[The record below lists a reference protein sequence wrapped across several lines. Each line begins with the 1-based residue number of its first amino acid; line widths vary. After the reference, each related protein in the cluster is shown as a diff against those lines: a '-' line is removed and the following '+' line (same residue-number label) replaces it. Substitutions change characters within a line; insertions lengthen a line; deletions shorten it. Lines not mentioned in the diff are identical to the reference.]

1 MTNNKKEVATAHTPM
16 MQQYLNIKAQYPKT
30 LLFYR
35 MGDFYELFYD
45 DAKKAAE
52 LLDLTLT
59 ARGQSAGEPIPMAG
73 LPYHASES
81 YLAKLIQLGESIA
94 ICEQVGDAT
103 SKGPMKREVVRVLT
117 PGTVTDEAL
126 LDSHKEAL
134 LCALY
139 LAKDK
144 VGIATL
150 ELASGRFALSET
162 TLQNLNNELARLQP
176 AEVLLPDSFT
186 NRASSEYT
194 SQLTRIR
201 CRNRPEWDFDYQ
213 GAYHVLCEQFAVK
226 SLKAFQCDGFT
237 LGIQAAGAVLRF
249 IHETQGRQLTHIH
262 RLEVET
268 EHALL
273 QLDNHTRRNLELT
286 QNLQGNR
293 EYTLIS
299 VLDKTKTPMGSR
311 LLSRWLNRPITN
323 PTILNERYES
333 ITLLQQKYALDELQ
347 SILKKIGDMERILA
361 RIGLQSARPRD
372 LVKLKEGLVAL
383 VDLKKRLKYPLP
395 FMKGIAL
402 MLHENVVET
411 LECAIID
418 NPPMIIRDGGVI
430 KPGFDATLD
439 ELQALSEHSEAFLTQ
454 LEIKEQQETKLS
466 TLKVGYNRVHG
477 FYIELSRRE
486 SDKVPKHYQRRQTL
500 KNTERFIT
508 EELKTFEDKVL
519 SAREKALQR
528 EKALY
533 EEILRGLLK
542 DLTSMQ
548 TTASCLA
555 ELDVLLNL
563 AERAQTLNYSKPT
576 LSSEAKIQIKAGRHP
591 VIEEAVS
598 QVAFTPNDLHF
609 DTDTKMLL
617 ITGPNMGG
625 KSTYMR
631 QIALIVILAHIG
643 SFVPAQSANIGAID
657 RIFTRIGA
665 QDNLAQGHSTFM
677 VEMTEAAN
685 ILHYATEKS
694 LVLMDEVGRGT
705 STFDGLSLAWACAYA
720 LSQKIKA
727 YTLFSTHYFELTQW
741 SQSYP
746 NIKNVH
752 LDAQEKDNTLIFMH
766 TVSAS
771 PLNRS
776 FGIHVAKLAG
786 IPHEVIHFA
795 ESVLQ
800 KLEQQT
806 MSSDQTP
813 TLMPITP
820 SKVKEQNP
828 NYRKIVEALR
838 KIDINQLRP
847 IDALQI
853 LENLKA
859 ITENET
865 VA

>member
-1 MTNNKKEVATAHTPM
+1 MTNNKKEVTSAHTPM

-81 YLAKLIQLGESIA
+81 YLAKLIQQGESIA
-94 ICEQVGDAT
+94 ICEQIGDAT

-139 LAKDK
+139 LTKDK

-162 TLQNLNNELARLQP
+162 TVQNLNNELARLQP
-176 AEVLLPDSFT
+176 AEVLLPDSFAS
-186 NRASSEYT
+186 RANSEHT
-194 SQLTRIR
+194 SQLTRVR
-201 CRNRPEWDFDYQ
+201 CRTRPEWDFDYQ
-213 GAYHVLCEQFAVK
+213 GACHVLCEQFGVK
-226 SLKAFQCDGFT
+226 SLKAFQCDTLT
-237 LGIQAAGAVLRF
+237 LGIQAAGAILRF
-249 IHETQGRQLTHIH
+249 IHETQGKQLTHIH
-262 RLEVET
+262 RIEVET

-323 PTILNERYES
+323 TTLLNERYDS
-333 ITLLQQKYALDELQ
+333 ITVLQQKYALDELQ
-347 SILKKIGDMERILA
+347 TILKKIGDMERILA

-372 LVKLKEGLVAL
+372 LVKLKDGLMAL
-383 VDLKKRLKYPLP
+383 VDLKKRLKHPLP
-395 FMKGIAL
+395 FMKNMPL

-508 EELKTFEDKVL
+508 EELKAFEDKVL

-548 TTASCLA
+548 TTASHLA
-555 ELDVLLNL
+555 ELDVLVNL
-563 AERAQTLNYSKPT
+563 AERAQTLNYSKPM
-576 LSSEAKIQIKAGRHP
+576 LSSDARIQIKAGRHP

-609 DTDTKMLL
+609 DADTKMLL

-643 SFVPAQSANIGAID
+643 SFVPAQSATIGAID

-746 NIKNVH
+746 TIKNVH

-766 TVSAS
+766 TVSPG

-795 ESVLQ
+795 EAVLQ

-806 MSSDQTP
+806 MSGAQTP
-813 TLMPITP
+813 TPMSSTP
-820 SKVKEQNP
+820 SKAKKQNP
-828 NYRKIVEALR
+828 NHRKIIETLG

-847 IDALQI
+847 IDALQV

-859 ITENET
+859 IAENEP
-865 VA
+865 VV

>member
-1 MTNNKKEVATAHTPM
+1 MTNNNKEKPAAHTPM

-45 DAKKAAE
+45 DARKAAE

-81 YLAKLIQLGESIA
+81 YLAKLIQQGESIA
-94 ICEQVGDAT
+94 ICEQIGDAT

-139 LAKDK
+139 LQKDS

-162 TLQNLNNELARLQP
+162 TLENLSNELARLQP
-176 AEVLLPDSFT
+176 AEVLLPDSFAS
-186 NRASSEYT
+186 RANSEYT

-201 CRNRPEWDFDYQ
+201 CRIRSEWDFDYQ
-213 GAYHVLCEQFAVK
+213 GACHVLCEQLGVK
-226 SLKAFQCDGFT
+226 SLKAYQCDTLT
-237 LGIQAAGAVLRF
+237 LGIQAAGAILRF
-249 IHETQGRQLTHIH
+249 IHETQGKQLTHIH
-262 RLEVET
+262 RIEVET
-268 EHALL
+268 KHSLL
-273 QLDNHTRRNLELT
+273 QLDNHTRKNLELT
-286 QNLQGNR
+286 QNLQGGR

-311 LLSRWLNRPITN
+311 LLNRWLNRPITN
-323 PTILNERYES
+323 NTILNMRYDS
-333 ITLLQQKYALDELQ
+333 ITVLQQKYALDELQ

-361 RIGLQSARPRD
+361 RVGLQSARPRD
-372 LVKLKEGLVAL
+372 LVKLKDGLVAL
-383 VDLKKRLKYPLP
+383 VDLKKCLKYPLP
-395 FMKGIAL
+395 FMQSSPIT
-402 MLHENVVET
+402 LHENVKEI
-411 LECAIID
+411 LERAIID
-418 NPPMIIRDGGVI
+418 NPPMIIREGGVI

-439 ELQALSEHSEAFLTQ
+439 ELQALSEHSEAFLKK

-486 SDKVPKHYQRRQTL
+486 SEKVPTHYQRRQTL

-508 EELKTFEDKVL
+508 EELKIFEDKVL

-533 EEILRGLLK
+533 EEVLRGLLD
-542 DLTSMQ
+542 DLTAMQ
-548 TTASCLA
+548 TTAGRLA
-555 ELDVLLNL
+555 ELDVLVNL
-563 AERAQTLNYSKPT
+563 AERAHTLNYNKPT
-576 LSSEAKIQIKAGRHP
+576 LSSDAVMHIKAGRHP

-609 DTDTKMLL
+609 DAETKMLL

-631 QIALIVILAHIG
+631 QTALIIILAHIG
-643 SFVPAQSANIGAID
+643 SFVPAKSATIGPID

-741 SQSYP
+741 SKSYST
-746 NIKNVH
+746 IKNVH

-766 TVSAS
+766 TVSPG

-786 IPHEVIHFA
+786 VPNDVIHFA
-795 ESVLQ
+795 ETVLQ
-800 KLEQQT
+800 KLEQKT
-806 MSSDQTP
+806 ITDAP
-813 TLMPITP
+813 LTLSPITTS
-820 SKVKEQNP
+820 SKPKTEN
-828 NYRKIVEALR
+828 RSHKIVDALR

-847 IDALQI
+847 IEALQL
-853 LENLKA
+853 LEKLKSMTESET
-859 ITENET
+859 IT
-865 VA
+865 